1 MRMLADMYLDRLN
14 EVQVNRRPSPR
25 GKTEHELYFQQ
36 GDVEFSVWFK
46 TAGDMARLA
55 KMLLVHAADFE
66 EEQPNERRFNNDYHQ
81 QTQPPQ
87 SLCIPCE

>member
-14 EVQVNRRPSPR
+14 EVQVNCRTSPR

-46 TAGDMARLA
+46 TAGDMVRLA

-66 EEQPNERRFNNDYHQ
+66 EEQRMRKDVIGNIHDNPDLV
-81 QTQPPQ
+81 TA
-87 SLCIPCE
+87 